1 MQLPVMPPV
10 KPMLAKAV
18 HELPPAGPVTLHF
31 EPKWD
36 GFRCVV
42 FRDGD
47 DVELGSRNDRP
58 FNRYFPELVD
68 PLRACLPERCVV
80 DGELVVVS
88 ATGLDFD
95 MLGQRIHPAQSRV
108 RMLAGK
114 WPASFIAFDLL
125 AVGDEDLTATP
136 FAERRRRLEALAARF
151 RPPVHLTP
159 STTDRAVAADWYE
172 RFEGA
177 GFDGLMAKAADGLY
191 VQDKRVQLKVKRQRS
206 ADCVV
211 AGYRIHKSGDGVGS
225 LVLGLYDDAANLHH
239 VGVAASFKAADRP
252 RLLAQL
258 QELHLDDI
266 AEHPWAGWLSAEAH
280 LSADGRMPGAP
291 NRWSQSND
299 RDLSWVPLQLALVA
313 EVQFEHA
320 TGGRFRG
327 TTRLLRWRPDR
338 TPRSCHVDQL
348 ASKPPLELELLRGTA

>member
-1 MQLPVMPPV
+1 MDLPVMPPV
-10 KPMLAKAV
+10 KPMLAKAI
-18 HELPPAGPVTLHF
+18 HELPPDGDAVMHF

-36 GFRCVV
+36 GFRCIV
-42 FRDGD
+42 FRHGD
-47 DVELGSRNDRP
+47 DVELGSRNERP
-58 FNRYFPELVD
+58 FNRYFPELLA
-68 PLRACLPERCVV
+68 PLRARLPERCVI

-88 ATGLDFD
+88 ETGLDFD
-95 MLGQRIHPAQSRV
+95 MLGQRIHPAESRV
-108 RMLAGK
+108 RMLAEK

-125 AVGDEDLTATP
+125 AVGDEDLTSLP
-136 FAERRRRLEALAARF
+136 FVQRRARLEALAADF
-151 RPPVHLTP
+151 APPIHLTP
-159 STTDRAVAADWYE
+159 STTDRAVAADWFA

-177 GFDGLMAKAADGLY
+177 GFDGLMAKAADGVY
-191 VQDKRVQLKVKRQRS
+191 VQDKRVQLKVKRQRL

-225 LVLGLYDDAANLHH
+225 LVLGLYDDAGALHH
-239 VGVAASFKAADRP
+239 VGVAASFKAVDRP

-258 QELHLDDI
+258 QELHLDD
-266 AEHPWAGWLSAEAH
+266 ANDHPWAEWFKAEAH
-280 LSADGRMPGAP
+280 ALADGKMPGAP

-327 TTRLLRWRPDR
+327 TTRLQRFRPDR
-338 TPRSCHVDQL
+338 TPDSCHLEQL
-348 ASKPPLELELLRGTA
+348 ASQPPMELELLQR